1 MVVSTTAM
9 STPTTYNFRVDHQL
23 SSAANLLS
31 PCVHIL
37 LVHKGSDVQFRQCD
51 CSNRRHP
58 QAANVCSFLR
68 EVLNVQ
74 PTTSTVLAFGADH
87 RAAADGASPWWRSDD
102 SLRHGRTFH
111 CIDCGN
117 PDPDCAAHFELR
129 RSYLPDPHWADRDFW
144 PMNPHLGMGDVRIK
158 IYLECA

>member
-1 MVVSTTAM
+1 MSLHETMVVSATAM
-9 STPTTYNFRVDHQL
+9 STPPTYNFRVADQTVQCGESSF
-23 SSAANLLS
+23 SSAFISCRSTRALMCGFAKAN
-31 PCVHIL
+31 
-37 LVHKGSDVQFRQCD
+37 

-58 QAANVCSFLR
+58 HAVNVCSFLS

-74 PTTSTVLAFGADH
+74 PTTSTVLAFGSDH
-87 RAAADGASPWWRSDD
+87 RAAAAGPDPWWRSDD
-102 SLRHGRTFH
+102 SLRPGRTVP

-144 PMNPHLGMGDVRIK
+144 PMNPHLGMGT
-158 IYLECA
+158 